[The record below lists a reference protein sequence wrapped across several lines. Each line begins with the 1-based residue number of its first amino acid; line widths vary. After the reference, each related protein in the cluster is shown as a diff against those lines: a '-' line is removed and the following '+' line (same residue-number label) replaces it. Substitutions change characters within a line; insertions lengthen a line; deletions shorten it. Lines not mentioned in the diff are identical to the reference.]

1 MLTIAEASGMEQGAV
16 GYARTG
22 TVMAKATALEVAAYF
37 LRRANEEGKVLTPM
51 QVQKLVYL
59 AHGWHLAI
67 TGEPLINEQV
77 EAWQYGPVIPSLYH
91 EYKKFGAQP
100 ITVASVHDFHP
111 PDDLRPILEK
121 VWEVYKDFTGSQ
133 LSAMTHKRGTPWRQ
147 VIAKYSGRSIPMGTD
162 IPREDIEAHFRE
174 LTESR

>member
-1 MLTIAEASGMEQGAV
+1 
-16 GYARTG
+16 
-22 TVMAKATALEVAAYF
+22 MAKATALEVAAYF

-100 ITVASVHDFHP
+100 ITALLVHEFHP
-111 PDDLRPILEK
+111 PADLEPILDK
-121 VWEVYKDFTGSQ
+121 VWEVYRDFTGSQ
-133 LSAMTHKRGTPWRQ
+133 LSAMTHKRGTPWQQ
-147 VIAKYSGRSIPMGTD
+147 VRAQYDQQVPSGTD
-162 IPREDIEAHFRE
+162 IPRAAIEAHFRKLALKGE
-174 LTESR
+174 QK